1 MKELEL
7 LCSLKEVPLDFSDLE
22 NVVLALRQ
30 VIKNHSS
37 SLNTCHYLS
46 CQRSVRVLTLCI
58 CTNREKFF
66 QEVNTMH
73 LRSSTSLAKTKA
85 LVKSLMNRTE
95 LLLHVTI
102 APHCR
107 SLTTTPAGTPG
118 PGTYHL
124 SYV

>member
-1 MKELEL
+1 
-7 LCSLKEVPLDFSDLE
+7 
-22 NVVLALRQ
+22 
-30 VIKNHSS
+30 
-37 SLNTCHYLS
+37 
-46 CQRSVRVLTLCI
+46 
-58 CTNREKFF
+58 
-66 QEVNTMH
+66 MH

-118 PGTYHL
+118 QGV
-124 SYV
+124 SFYVIYMFVCLYVYITPFFFCESVFSSVSVFLLVILASLLDV